1 MSVTVTVRV
10 DEAALKRL
18 ALDPGEDIG
27 RQVQARVVRAQALAK
42 MLAPVDTGRLRSA
55 IHIDGPHR
63 GASSTRWD
71 VVAAV
76 AYAMWIH
83 NGVREYRRGTGRIIR
98 ASAGPRPFLLNALRQ
113 VFG

>member
-1 MSVTVTVRV
+1 MSVKVTVRI
-10 DEAALKRL
+10 DESALRRL
-18 ALDPGEDIG
+18 ALDPGEEIG
-27 RQVQARVVRAQALAK
+27 RQVHARVVRTQALAK

-83 NGVREYRRGTGRIIR
+83 EGWREYRRGTGRIVY
-98 ASAGPRPFLLNALRQ
+98 ATAGPRPFLLNALRQ
-113 VFG
+113 AFS